1 MRGGDPP
8 AFFISTDVAEWRIII
23 FLSAPIAPLMEKF
36 SMLSMFATAPTSSR
50 TARRSDRSTATPG
63 CGDPLLRVSGL
74 EVGRGPRVVLREV
87 SFSAARGERLAIL
100 GPSGAGKSTLLLAL
114 AGLTRPLRGEV
125 TIEGRVPRPGDAALM
140 FQSPLLFPWLD
151 VLDNVTFGLDVA
163 RSGDVSARRAR
174 ARELLALVGL
184 GDTGS
189 RRPSELSGGERQ
201 RVALARALAVRPRLL
216 LLDEPFSAL
225 DPVTRARLREDV
237 ARLVAATGTTLL
249 LVTHDRE
256 DARALT
262 DRVLL
267 LDGATGRLHEPAP
280 DPSRI
285 S

>member
-1 MRGGDPP
+1 MLIAILPSTTPILPTGPGDQASASGEP
-8 AFFISTDVAEWRIII
+8 ALQV
-23 FLSAPIAPLMEKF
+23 
-36 SMLSMFATAPTSSR
+36 
-50 TARRSDRSTATPG
+50 SD
-63 CGDPLLRVSGL
+63 L
-74 EVGRGPRVVLREV
+74 EVGRGARVVLRGV

-114 AGLTRPLRGEV
+114 AGLTRPLRGQV
-125 TIEGRVPRPGDAALM
+125 TIDGRAPRPGDAALM

-163 RSGDVSARRAR
+163 GTDDALGRRAR
-174 ARELLALVGL
+174 ARELLAMVGL
-184 GDTGS
+184 GEAGA
-189 RRPSELSGGERQ
+189 RRPAELSGGERQ
-201 RVALARALAVRPRLL
+201 RVALARALAVRPRVL

-225 DPVTRARLREDV
+225 DPLTRARLREDV
-237 ARLVAATGTTLL
+237 AQLVAATGTTLL

-262 DRVLL
+262 DRVLM
-267 LDGATGRLHEPAP
+267 LDAATGRLCDPAA

>member
-1 MRGGDPP
+1 M
-8 AFFISTDVAEWRIII
+8 
-23 FLSAPIAPLMEKF
+23 LSAAPH
-36 SMLSMFATAPTSSR
+36 R
-50 TARRSDRSTATPG
+50 TLPAVDTDRSTRAPDFGDAT
-63 CGDPLLRVSGL
+63 LRVSGL
-74 EVGRGPRVVLREV
+74 EVGRGSRVVLRGV
-87 SFSAARGERLAIL
+87 SFSATRGERLAIL

-114 AGLTRPLRGEV
+114 AGLARPLRGEV
-125 TIEGRVPRPGDAALM
+125 TIDGRAPRPGDAALM

-163 RSGDVSARRAR
+163 RSGDAPARRAR
-174 ARELLALVGL
+174 ARELLAMVGL
-184 GDTGS
+184 AEAGS

-201 RVALARALAVRPRLL
+201 RVALARALAVQPRVL

-237 ARLVAATGTTLL
+237 ARLVAASGTTLL
-249 LVTHDRE
+249 LVTHDRD

-267 LDGATGRLHEPAP
+267 LDGATGRLRDAAP

>member
-1 MRGGDPP
+1 MPD
-8 AFFISTDVAEWRIII
+8 E
-23 FLSAPIAPLMEKF
+23 
-36 SMLSMFATAPTSSR
+36 
-50 TARRSDRSTATPG
+50 
-63 CGDPLLRVSGL
+63 PLLQVSGL
-74 EVGRGPRVVLREV
+74 EVARGQRIVLRGV
-87 SFSAARGERLAIL
+87 SFASAQGERLAIL
-100 GPSGAGKSTLLLAL
+100 GPSGAGKSTLLLVL
-114 AGLTRPLRGEV
+114 AGLARPERGEV
-125 TIEGRVPRPGDAALM
+125 TIDGRTPRPGDAALM

-151 VLDNVTFGLDVA
+151 VLDNVAFGLDVA
-163 RSGDVSARRAR
+163 ASGAARQRRAR
-174 ARELLALVGL
+174 ARELLAMVGL
-184 GDTGS
+184 ADSGS
-189 RRPSELSGGERQ
+189 RRPAELSGGERQ

-225 DPVTRARLREDV
+225 DPATRARLREDV

-267 LDGATGRLHEPAP
+267 LDGATGRLRAHAP

>member
-1 MRGGDPP
+1 MLKAILPITTPTLRAEPGVQASGSGEP
-8 AFFISTDVAEWRIII
+8 ALQV
-23 FLSAPIAPLMEKF
+23 
-36 SMLSMFATAPTSSR
+36 
-50 TARRSDRSTATPG
+50 SD
-63 CGDPLLRVSGL
+63 L
-74 EVGRGPRVVLREV
+74 EIGRGARVVLRGV

-114 AGLTRPLRGEV
+114 ASLTRPLRGRV
-125 TIEGRVPRPGDAALM
+125 TIDGRAPRPGDAALM
-140 FQSPLLFPWLD
+140 FQSPLLFPWLS
-151 VLDNVTFGLDVA
+151 VLENVTFGLDVA
-163 RSGDVSARRAR
+163 RSGDAPARRAR
-174 ARELLALVGL
+174 ARELLAMVGL
-184 GDTGS
+184 AEAGA

-201 RVALARALAVRPRLL
+201 RVALARALAVRPRVL

-237 ARLVAATGTTLL
+237 AQLVAATGTTLL

-267 LDGATGRLHEPAP
+267 LDAAAGRLHDPAA

>member
-1 MRGGDPP
+1 MKIMFAASLDNTITAAPANEGARAPERGDP
-8 AFFISTDVAEWRIII
+8 
-23 FLSAPIAPLMEKF
+23 M
-36 SMLSMFATAPTSSR
+36 
-50 TARRSDRSTATPG
+50 
-63 CGDPLLRVSGL
+63 LRVSAL
-74 EVGRGPRVVLREV
+74 EVGHGARVVLRGV
-87 SFSAARGERLAIL
+87 SFTAARGERLAIL
-100 GPSGAGKSTLLLAL
+100 GPSGAGKSTLLLTL

-125 TIEGRVPRPGDAALM
+125 TIDGRAPQPGDAALM
-140 FQSPLLFPWLD
+140 FQSPLLFPWLG
-151 VLDNVTFGLDVA
+151 VLDNVTFGLDIA
-163 RSGDVSARRAR
+163 GSGDAPARRAR
-174 ARELLALVGL
+174 ARELLAMVGL
-184 GDTGS
+184 AEAGA

-225 DPVTRARLREDV
+225 DPETRARLREDV

-267 LDGATGRLHEPAP
+267 LDAATGRLRDPAA